1 MIRKLLRK
9 HNKAIL
15 AVLILIFGILIGL
28 LTEVVGDDF
37 KTFLESYNLNAT
49 AIAIILIFLTS
60 LVIIFTFLESRQT
73 DKEETPTNL
82 SEKDS
87 RFYTTQF
94 YESLKE
100 RYKKRY
106 ESKLDGRFEIT
117 LEVSEN
123 WEGQNTKE
131 FKGEYE
137 GKGQI
142 SEAFEYIQSAFEKQG
157 RLLIVG
163 SPGVGKTVLLLK
175 LALELLKKADIEK
188 KESFPVIF
196 NLASWSENYE
206 KFDDW
211 LVSVLNSG
219 EGLSKDFARELL
231 QEERI
236 IFLLDGLDEL
246 ARNEDEKKAA
256 EKRADCLKSL
266 NNYLDREKKAVICC
280 RVKEFEQMQ
289 ALTGKDAPVS
299 AKVKINDLTE
309 AEILNVLMKAK
320 RKEKIDKDNP
330 DKTAA
335 TNLLKILEKDENK
348 SFLKVLNTPFYFTT
362 ALEVF
367 DKQILEKKNFP
378 IEKKELEKYL
388 LKKFVE
394 KKLRVTS
401 NSNNFNEEKT
411 KKWLKWL
418 AKLMKAKQLI
428 TFELADLQPA
438 DLSGK
443 WKFGLVI
450 GLVSGLVSGFV
461 VSLVFG

>member
-37 KTFLESYNLNAT
+37 KTFLESYNFNAT
-49 AIAIILIFLTS
+49 ATAIILIFLTS
-60 LVIIFTFLESRQT
+60 LAIIFTFLESRQT

-123 WEGQNTKE
+123 WEGQKTKE

-142 SEAFEYIQSAFEKQG
+142 SEAFEYIQTAFEKQG

-163 SPGVGKTVLLLK
+163 NPGVGKTVLLLK
-175 LALELLKKADIEK
+175 LALELLEKANIEK
-188 KESFPVIF
+188 KEPFPVIF
-196 NLASWSENYE
+196 NLASWSNEYE

-211 LVSVLNSG
+211 LISVLNSG

-246 ARNEDEKKAA
+246 ARNEDEKEAA
-256 EKRADCLKSL
+256 KKRAECLKSL
-266 NNYLDREKKAVICC
+266 NNYLDRGKKAVICC
-280 RVKEFEQMQ
+280 RVEEFEQMQ

-299 AKVKINDLTE
+299 AKVKVNDLTE
-309 AEILNVLMKAK
+309 AEVLNVLMKAQ
-320 RKEKIDKDNP
+320 RNEEDRI
-330 DKTAA
+330 AA
-335 TNLLKILEKDENK
+335 TNLLKILEKDENNIF
-348 SFLKVLNTPFYFTT
+348 SKVLSTPFYFTT
-362 ALEVF
+362 ALEIF
-367 DKQILEKKNFP
+367 DKQIPEEKNVL
-378 IEKKELEKYL
+378 IEKKELENYL
-388 LKKFVE
+388 RKKFIE

-401 NSNNFNEEKT
+401 NSNNFDTEKT
-411 KKWLKWL
+411 KRWLKFL
-418 AKLMKAKQLI
+418 AKLMQNKEI
-428 TFELADLQPA
+428 VTFELANLEYNDLYH
-438 DLSGK
+438 GN
-443 WKFGLVI
+443 GN
-450 GLVSGLVSGFV
+450 
-461 VSLVFG
+461 LVFSWLVNTLTLRSSS